1 MNLFY
6 TEHYYKSKQCW
17 STIPSISTKY
27 MLLDVNKPAISH
39 VNYYRATY
47 IDQFNYEV

>member
-1 MNLFY
+1 
-6 TEHYYKSKQCW
+6 
-17 STIPSISTKY
+17 